1 MDFTI
6 SLSERDVQKAAALQ
20 ARLELKEVSLLKCE
34 ADGAGPPINA
44 VEPVRLSAE
53 VDSEGRRHS
62 AGVDFE
68 VTLRVR
74 CAEPLTF
81 HVVAAFIVRYRFIG
95 QVMTAPKAE
104 VEAFRK
110 SHAVLTAWPY
120 LREFVQSMTARMG
133 FPTESL
139 PLLRIVSRKL

>member
-20 ARLELKEVSLLKCE
+20 ASLELRDVSLLKCE
-34 ADGAGPPINA
+34 AAGARPPANA

-53 VDSEGRRHS
+53 VDSEGRRHR

-68 VTLRVR
+68 VTLRIA
-74 CAEPLTF
+74 CEEALTF
-81 HVVAAFIVRYRFIG
+81 HVVATFIVRYRFIG
-95 QVMTAPKAE
+95 QVMAAPKAE

-110 SHAVLTAWPY
+110 SHAVLAAWPY
-120 LREFVQSMTARMG
+120 LREFMQSVTARMG

-139 PLLRIVSRKL
+139 PLLRVVPKKL